1 MTKDVNVRI
10 SINMSLESYNY
21 LLQASKLQKRQ
32 TIIEE
37 AMNLHRN
44 NSLNKEK
51 IAYLESEIKYIKLD
65 LENKKELIFSLNN
78 NLESEPIRM
87 KLLEHFL
94 ENIVEKLDMIVK
106 TIHD

>member
-1 MTKDVNVRI
+1 
-10 SINMSLESYNY
+10 
-21 LLQASKLQKRQ
+21 
-32 TIIEE
+32 
-37 AMNLHRN
+37 
-44 NSLNKEK
+44 
-51 IAYLESEIKYIKLD
+51 LD